1 MGSTLKFDSDRR
13 GLARERRQA
22 RQQRNQI
29 RRQARRNKSAPT
41 VTLTPTSAPPPVI
54 TARQTLASME
64 ITAPTD
70 TPAPASPTPPAPALT
85 PSANVTPAAAV
96 ERDERDANGPCGVV
110 ASSDQRAVDPRPSS
124 DATRVQSWV
133 SRREREIAAF
143 EQRRRQMLEIAGE
156 EAGRRLARNGGPAS
170 VADALAAL
178 HTAQA
183 DPWRAQ
189 YEPVDRALRRG
200 LTGQV
205 AATARRAMWQTSR
218 DAARTSKRA
227 QHRPRPR
234 ARGLCRVRDPRHGP
248 GHRDRQHATHHLPR
262 PRQDP
267 RRVLALSPSDHQP
280 DPIGAS
286 THARPDHHHH
296 DPFQQPG
303 RLKPPPR
310 GVRVIRA
317 FPDVLYLRKGEQ

>member
-1 MGSTLKFDSDRR
+1 MGSTLKFDSDRG

-29 RRQARRNKSAPT
+29 RRRARQNKSAPT
-41 VTLTPTSAPPPVI
+41 VTLTPASAPPPVI

-85 PSANVTPAAAV
+85 PAAKVTPAAAV
-96 ERDERDANGPCGVV
+96 ERYERDANGPCGVV
-110 ASSDQRAVDPRPSS
+110 ASSDKRAVDPRPSS
-124 DATRVQSWV
+124 DATRVQSRV
-133 SRREREIAAF
+133 SRRGREIAAF

-170 VADALAAL
+170 AADALAAL

-200 LTGQV
+200 LTAQV
-205 AATARRAMWQTSR
+205 GATARRAMWQTSR

-227 QHRPRPR
+227 ST
-234 ARGLCRVRDPRHGP
+234 DP
-248 GHRDRQHATHHLPR
+248 D
-262 PRQDP
+262 
-267 RRVLALSPSDHQP
+267 LALAACVAFAILATVPATA
-280 DPIGAS
+280 IAS
-286 THARPDHHHH
+286 TQRTTGPDRAKTPG
-296 DPFQQPG
+296 PFW
-303 RLKPPPR
+303 R
-310 GVRVIRA
+310 
-317 FPDVLYLRKGEQ
+317 